1 MNKLS
6 LSSMMKNYSEHSNV
20 DFPNSENLVNPESI
34 QHWKYM
40 YIYVYIYAFF
50 FFFSPQSVYKTSC
63 LLGLQEVLA
72 NDFFLVALQ
81 DEFRE
86 NARLFIFETYCRI
99 HERIDMR
106 GLAERLNMSFDHAER
121 WIVDLIRNAR

>member
-1 MNKLS
+1 MLS
-6 LSSMMKNYSEHSNV
+6 LGPGRPGHLSSTRSCV
-20 DFPNSENLVNPESI
+20 RLLLVWFGLVWTRLTDADEFRTP
-34 QHWKYM
+34 
-40 YIYVYIYAFF
+40 
-50 FFFSPQSVYKTSC
+50 
-63 LLGLQEVLA
+63 LQEVLA